1 MAMLGNLGENL
12 TKTMKKLVGISVI
25 DKKTIEEVVKEIQ
38 RALIQSDVNI
48 ALVLDLSKKIKKK
61 IEVQKNN
68 QNLKLSILC
77 LTNSNAFKA
86 KLSNVVSNSPLDIS
100 SSCAISSSHSSSLSC
115 KNLPNSFPF
124 SVMSIL

>member
-48 ALVLDLSKKIKKK
+48 ALVLDLSKKIKKRALEEEPPK
-61 IEVQKNN
+61 GITQESM
-68 QNLKLSILC
+68 L
-77 LTNSNAFKA
+77 
-86 KLSNVVSNSPLDIS
+86 
-100 SSCAISSSHSSSLSC
+100 
-115 KNLPNSFPF
+115 
-124 SVMSIL
+124 

>member
-48 ALVLDLSKKIKKK
+48 ALVLDLPKKLKKGLLK
-61 IEVQKNN
+61 RNLQKVLL
-68 QNLKLSILC
+68 QESML
-77 LTNSNAFKA
+77 
-86 KLSNVVSNSPLDIS
+86 
-100 SSCAISSSHSSSLSC
+100 
-115 KNLPNSFPF
+115 
-124 SVMSIL
+124 

>member
-48 ALVLDLSKKIKKK
+48 ALVLDLSKKIKK
-61 IEVQKNN
+61 IVVQKIIN
-68 QNLKLSILC
+68 I
-77 LTNSNAFKA
+77 
-86 KLSNVVSNSPLDIS
+86 
-100 SSCAISSSHSSSLSC
+100 
-115 KNLPNSFPF
+115 
-124 SVMSIL
+124 

>member
-48 ALVLDLSKKIKKK
+48 ALVLDLSKKIKK
-61 IEVQKNN
+61 
-68 QNLKLSILC
+68 
-77 LTNSNAFKA
+77 NS
-86 KLSNVVSNSPLDIS
+86 
-100 SSCAISSSHSSSLSC
+100 
-115 KNLPNSFPF
+115 
-124 SVMSIL
+124 

>member
-48 ALVLDLSKKIKKK
+48 ALVPKKLKKGLLK
-61 IEVQKNN
+61 RNLQKVLL
-68 QNLKLSILC
+68 QESML
-77 LTNSNAFKA
+77 
-86 KLSNVVSNSPLDIS
+86 
-100 SSCAISSSHSSSLSC
+100 
-115 KNLPNSFPF
+115 
-124 SVMSIL
+124 

>member
-48 ALVLDLSKKIKKK
+48 AFSFRFYPKKLKKG
-61 IEVQKNN
+61 
-68 QNLKLSILC
+68 LL
-77 LTNSNAFKA
+77 
-86 KLSNVVSNSPLDIS
+86 
-100 SSCAISSSHSSSLSC
+100 
-115 KNLPNSFPF
+115 
-124 SVMSIL
+124 

>member
-48 ALVLDLSKKIKKK
+48 ALVLDLSKKI
-61 IEVQKNN
+61 IWMN
-68 QNLKLSILC
+68 
-77 LTNSNAFKA
+77 
-86 KLSNVVSNSPLDIS
+86 
-100 SSCAISSSHSSSLSC
+100 H
-115 KNLPNSFPF
+115 
-124 SVMSIL
+124 

>member
-48 ALVLDLSKKIKKK
+48 ALVLDLSKKIERITNFHRKT
-61 IEVQKNN
+61 KN
-68 QNLKLSILC
+68 
-77 LTNSNAFKA
+77 
-86 KLSNVVSNSPLDIS
+86 
-100 SSCAISSSHSSSLSC
+100 
-115 KNLPNSFPF
+115 
-124 SVMSIL
+124 

>member
-48 ALVLDLSKKIKKK
+48 ALVLDLSKKIKKGLLK
-61 IEVQKNN
+61 RNLQKVLL
-68 QNLKLSILC
+68 QESML
-77 LTNSNAFKA
+77 
-86 KLSNVVSNSPLDIS
+86 
-100 SSCAISSSHSSSLSC
+100 
-115 KNLPNSFPF
+115 
-124 SVMSIL
+124 

>member
-48 ALVLDLSKKIKKK
+48 ALVLDLSKKLKKG
-61 IEVQKNN
+61 
-68 QNLKLSILC
+68 S
-77 LTNSNAFKA
+77 
-86 KLSNVVSNSPLDIS
+86 
-100 SSCAISSSHSSSLSC
+100 
-115 KNLPNSFPF
+115 
-124 SVMSIL
+124 